1 MYLIP
6 ADRLHGSPLMSREP
20 TVSKRKHRETG
31 KKRNPYAEANKI
43 RKHHPYEEWLKL
55 RHKMDEADLR
65 KKTETN
71 LFLDILIRVM
81 PTGQASKVSPT
92 PPPPP
97 TPQKMRHGTQT
108 VVTSALVTAT
118 PPPQPNKEFNY
129 ERVEEEDDDEEDYNE
144 DDDFLEDQPR
154 EYGRKNVGPVAS
166 PYLTPYVYKRRI
178 LDTQY
183 GVRKDRDMFMIGDS
197 PV

>member
-1 MYLIP
+1 MM
-6 ADRLHGSPLMSREP
+6 RQ
-20 TVSKRKHRETG
+20 
-31 KKRNPYAEANKI
+31 
-43 RKHHPYEEWLKL
+43 
-55 RHKMDEADLR
+55 KMDEADLR
-65 KKTETN
+65 KKTETIAFAD
-71 LFLDILIRVM
+71 FLSRVM
-81 PTGQASKVSPT
+81 PTGQSSNVSPPPP

-183 GVRKDRDMFMIGDS
+183 GVRKDRDMFMICDS
-197 PV
+197 PIVGDTSGDITIKDRVFKGSKGLWELLTRKKVNTEVITKYDLKS